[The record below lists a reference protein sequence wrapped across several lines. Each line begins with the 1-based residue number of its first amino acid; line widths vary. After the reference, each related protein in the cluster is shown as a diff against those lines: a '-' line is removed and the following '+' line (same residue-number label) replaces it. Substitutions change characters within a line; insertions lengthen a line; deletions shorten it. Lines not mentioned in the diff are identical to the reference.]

1 MVSAT
6 AFDGTIQRKMIG
18 REVIATSGA
27 GFVIVG
33 KGIPLI
39 ISNEDMDDIIKIK
52 NL

>member
-1 MVSAT
+1 M
-6 AFDGTIQRKMIG
+6 DGTIQRKMIG
-18 REVIATSGA
+18 REVIAISGA

-39 ISNEDMDDIIKIK
+39 ISNEDIDDILKIT